1 MKLRAEVRRSNA
13 PSRPSPSEILP
24 GAEKATA
31 LSVRRSSSASSGIH
45 PSGKAGRAWLPQ
57 ARERQTEREARKPPR
72 QREPLLLQ
80 PAVNPARVGGASDS
94 PPSTAGPAQ
103 RHRAPRK
110 QAGRAGR
117 FSLGSLEK
125 HFRFSHGLLRCATEV
140 VSPCKSGWPPPPL
153 VNSLRGRGEGKR
165 AQRHSG
171 RQVKAPA
178 HGPPGSR
185 CCWTR
190 PAGPAFH
197 GLSSL

>member
-31 LSVRRSSSASSGIH
+31 LSVCQSSSASSGIH

-57 ARERQTEREARKPPR
+57 ARERQTEREARKVPR
-72 QREPLLLQ
+72 QRKPLLLQ

-110 QAGRAGR
+110 QAREAMFGEALPLGRI
-117 FSLGSLEK
+117 SMQIWL
-125 HFRFSHGLLRCATEV
+125 AT
-140 VSPCKSGWPPPPL
+140 PTL